1 MAGEDELFQMELNL
15 HPNEA
20 SGLLMI
26 GDEELLEEHGWDLGF
41 WACLDDGEIED
52 CVAAIGHRHGYPD
65 EEGWEI
71 ERLRAEAIIRL
82 VADACQAMTASPPSE
97 IISRRH
103 LAGSP
108 RRGYPG

>member
-1 MAGEDELFQMELNL
+1 MSCEDELFQMELNV
-15 HPNEA
+15 HPDEA
-20 SGLLMI
+20 SGLLMF

-41 WACLDDGEIED
+41 WACLDEGEIEV

-71 ERLRAEAIIRL
+71 GRLHAGSSAWL
-82 VADACQAMTASPPSE
+82 ADACHAMTASPPSE
-97 IISRRH
+97 IKSRRH